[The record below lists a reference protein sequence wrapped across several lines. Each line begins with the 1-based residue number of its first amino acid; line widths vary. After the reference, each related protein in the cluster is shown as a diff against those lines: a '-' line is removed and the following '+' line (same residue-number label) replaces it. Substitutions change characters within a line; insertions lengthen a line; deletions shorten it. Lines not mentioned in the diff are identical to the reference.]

1 MKKHTITF
9 IAEIYSID
17 DVDVN
22 LNDLNTM
29 FEDVVNRINYYD
41 LPVYSKPKV
50 LVGSCKTIMLLDKGE
65 QE

>member
-9 IAEIYSID
+9 IADIYSID
-17 DVDVN
+17 DVGVN
-22 LNDLNTM
+22 LKDLNTM

-50 LVGSCKTIMLLDKGE
+50 LVGSCKTIMLSDKDKE
-65 QE
+65 